1 MIFSRVEKSYIQS
14 LHGKMVVSNDWKK
27 ANVVPF
33 HKKDDKHSVEKLPT
47 SFITSIMKQ
56 YI

>member
-33 HKKDDKHSVEKLPT
+33 HKKDDKHSV
-47 SFITSIMKQ
+47 
-56 YI
+56 